1 MRQSS
6 LAKVGDI
13 DAVSISIDR
22 EIASRYD
29 DVKIVADNIDAVKL
43 LGTDE
48 AVAAMTNVLDNID
61 VVLNAIDKAATIID
75 EAKTARDEAEAARD
89 EIYSMEV
96 QTGAA
101 GTEAVWDNGVLTI
114 PRGDAG
120 PQGPQGIQGVQGEVG
135 EQGPQGDTGEKGDTG
150 AIGPQGP
157 IGLTGA
163 TGPQGIQGNTG
174 PQGPQG
180 QIGLTGPQGVQGI
193 QGIQGPQGNS
203 ITDVVSTK
211 VGKTTTIDV
220 YIEDIKVE
228 TFTVL
233 DGADGAGSGDMIKSI
248 YDTNNDGKV
257 NSADIADSVPWGG
270 VTSKPDPTITVTLT
284 GDVTGTANTTLT
296 DLASGEISVSTT
308 IAANSVT
315 LGTDTTG
322 NYVASVTAGSGI
334 TVTGTAGEG
343 WTATVAHSD
352 TSTQSSVD
360 NSNGTVIQDITLDTY
375 GHITALGS
383 LDLDTRYY
391 TETEVQTVLPKVGF
405 NTTNIVA
412 PSTAQ
417 LAWNQDER
425 TLDLGLNGVTLQLG
439 QEQLMYVRNG
449 DGTTITNKTL
459 CMAVGTI
466 GNSGRIVVSKYDL
479 SNPNLLVGMATEDI
493 LSGAD
498 GYVTVFGKVRAVD
511 TSMWVDGQILYAAAN
526 GGLTATEPT
535 TGIKQP
541 VAFVVHAHTSGA
553 LFVRM
558 TNLDENKYLVQAN
571 GVVDC
576 GLITE
581 QVR

>member
-6 LAKVGDI
+6 FNNKDI
-13 DAVSISIDR
+13 IITR
-22 EIASRYD
+22 ELSTSYD
-29 DVKIVADNIDAVKL
+29 TVKIVADNINDIVNASGL
-43 LGTDE
+43 LSNQSLNT
-48 AVAAMTNVLDNID
+48 VADNIQNISTTASMSSD
-61 VVLNAIDKAATIID
+61 IGSIVTTVVPNITAILESDDNAQIATLKANEAILSAEQAENAKDTILGMTVVQG
-75 EAKTARDEAEAARD
+75 EAGSQPSWNPT
-89 EIYSMEV
+89 IG
-96 QTGAA
+96 Q
-101 GTEAVWDNGVLTI
+101 LTI
-114 PRGDAG
+114 PAG
-120 PQGPQGIQGVQGEVG
+120 INGS
-135 EQGPQGDTGEKGDTG
+135 
-150 AIGPQGP
+150 
-157 IGLTGA
+157 
-163 TGPQGIQGNTG
+163 
-174 PQGPQG
+174 
-180 QIGLTGPQGVQGI
+180 
-193 QGIQGPQGNS
+193 S
-203 ITDVVSTK
+203 ITDVVSSK
-211 VGKTTTIDV
+211 SGKTTTIDV

-233 DGADGAGSGDMIKSI
+233 DGVDGAGNGDMIKSI

>member
-48 AVAAMTNVLDNID
+48 AVATMTNVLDNID
-61 VVLNAIDKAATIID
+61 VVLNAIDKAATITD

-114 PRGDAG
+114 PR
-120 PQGPQGIQGVQGEVG
+120 
-135 EQGPQGDTGEKGDTG
+135 
-150 AIGPQGP
+150 
-157 IGLTGA
+157 
-163 TGPQGIQGNTG
+163 GNTG

-233 DGADGAGSGDMIKSI
+233 DGVDGAGNGDMIKSI